1 MSKRTH
7 HLGRPPDLD
16 VHFSHSSTAP
26 RTARRALQPIF
37 TPEDPIAQDVAIVTS
52 ELVSNVIQHTD
63 DGGTVRAWDPKP
75 DVPFRLEVSDTGPP
89 LTATLAPPQEVGG
102 RGLDIVDALA
112 VAWGVDLAS
121 PGPGKTVWAEFD
133 RTPVRPPS
141 EVTDI
146 DANDANDAM
155 NTLEPKHRTM
165 TTTED
170 RATFINIYL
179 DDHATGATAGSQRA
193 ARLAE
198 AESESK
204 DAAALAGFAAD
215 VTADFDALLALMYT
229 AGVEPS
235 RLKAGPASV
244 DEKLGTL
251 KVNGR
256 VLDRSPLSTII
267 ELEAMQMAVRAKRS
281 LWETLQVALPSA
293 AGLATLI
300 RRADEQLDLLS
311 TLHAERVAD
320 TFAQLAV

>member
-7 HLGRPPDLD
+7 HIGRAPDLD

-26 RTARRALQPIF
+26 RATRRALQPIF
-37 TPEDPIAQDVAIVTS
+37 TPDDPIAEDVAIVTS
-52 ELVSNVIQHTD
+52 ELVSNVVQHTD

-75 DVPFRLEVSDTGPP
+75 DVPLRLEVSDTGPP
-89 LTATLAPPQEVGG
+89 LPATHARPDEIGG
-102 RGLDIVDALA
+102 RGLIIVDALA
-112 VAWGVDLAS
+112 DAWGVDVAS

-133 RTPVRPPS
+133 RTRVRSAS
-141 EVTDI
+141 EV
-146 DANDANDAM
+146 NDDDM
-155 NTLEPKHRTM
+155 NIQEPKDRTM

-170 RATFINIYL
+170 QTTFINIYL
-179 DDHATGATAGSQRA
+179 DDHAAGATAGSQRA

-215 VTADFDALLALMYT
+215 VTADLEALLALMDT

-235 RLKAGPASV
+235 RVKAGLASV
-244 DEKLGTL
+244 AEKLGTL
-251 KVNGR
+251 KLNGR

-281 LWETLQVALPSA
+281 MWETLQVALPSA
-293 AGLATLI
+293 AGLDTLI
-300 RRADEQLDLLS
+300 GRADEQLDLLS

-320 TFAQLAV
+320 TFAQHAV